1 MKDIKYKTDLVIAT
15 IAMILYIIFYI
26 YGSGVD
32 NNMLILVM
40 LTLAIREIKLHID
53 SKEK

>member
-32 NNMLILVM
+32 NNMFILVV